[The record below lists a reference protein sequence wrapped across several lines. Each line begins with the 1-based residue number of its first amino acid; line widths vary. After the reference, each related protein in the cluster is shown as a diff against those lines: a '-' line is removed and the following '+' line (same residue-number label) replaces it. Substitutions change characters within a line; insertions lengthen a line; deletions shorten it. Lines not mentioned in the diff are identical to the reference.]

1 MPLTSLRHKKGLLC
15 NHAVSISAI
24 YFFLFPFLSSF
35 FFFKG
40 NGGGGEGLFESR
52 KEIC

>member
-24 YFFLFPFLSSF
+24 YFFLFFLPF
-35 FFFKG
+35 FFLRG
-40 NGGGGEGLFESR
+40 MGWGGEGLFESR